1 MKQKL
6 LSILLIIN
14 LQTVILAF
22 LAVLSTFFC
31 IRFDFKADFPFSLIA
46 TSIVF
51 PIVFSIG
58 GAYKRREAA
67 LREYAVIKGYLRSIY
82 YVPRDWL
89 TETDE
94 ATMEKIGKLI
104 HDFFSNFRHMFT
116 HPKKDLA
123 ENEVKI
129 YNNFSDLSQFIKEDL
144 RDKGLSAGECSRT
157 NQYLSKIITS
167 YETIKHIYQYR
178 TPKSLRSFSSLFIT
192 ILPILYGP
200 YFAFMAEEMTAG
212 LAYITPVLL
221 TMILVGLEN
230 IQEHLENPFDLVG
243 VDDIKF
249 NVEKFVDLLP
259 YQKED

>member
-1 MKQKL
+1 MLK
-6 LSILLIIN
+6 SIRNFLLIVN
-14 LQTVILAF
+14 YQTVIIAF

-31 IRFDFKADFPFSLIA
+31 IRFNFSADFPFTLIA

-82 YVPRDWL
+82 YVPRDWM
-89 TETDE
+89 ENRDE
-94 ATMEKIGKLI
+94 SSMIRIKELI
-104 HDFFSNFRHMFT
+104 KDFFSNFRYMFT
-116 HPKKDLA
+116 NHKKHLA
-123 ENEVKI
+123 KNEIKI
-129 YNNFSDLSQFIKEDL
+129 YQNFSDFSIFIKEEL
-144 RDKGLSAGECSRT
+144 RNKGLSTGECSRT
-157 NQYLSKIITS
+157 NQYLSKLITS

-178 TPKSLRSFSSLFIT
+178 TPISLRSFSSLFIT

-200 YFAFMAEEMTAG
+200 YFAHLAQDMSYG
-212 LAYITPVLL
+212 LAYFTPILL
-221 TMILVGLEN
+221 TMILVSLEN

-249 NVEKFVDLLP
+249 NVEKFVELLDRE
-259 YQKED
+259 K